1 MPWWLV
7 RRAPQVFHSTP
18 LAEPDEPAAVSR
30 MDQDRGLARVVGRHD
45 LMMVAEHA
53 EGDFDDAVD
62 LYGIGLV
69 SRAIGVAGN
78 RRIKLGTRA

>member
-1 MPWWLV
+1 
-7 RRAPQVFHSTP
+7 
-18 LAEPDEPAAVSR
+18 